1 MTITKSFHCAYDT
14 HYHLVF
20 PVKYRKA
27 LLSEEVATAVK
38 ALAAEIAERYELAI
52 EQLGTDGDHIHLL
65 VSFHPKYS
73 IGQFVRIFKSN
84 VARELFRQF
93 PALKKELW
101 GGEFWTDGYYA
112 ATVSTAGN
120 WATVEAYVRNQGK
133 TKPERAQAQLRIW

>member
-1 MTITKSFHCAYDT
+1 MTVTKSFHCAYDT
-14 HYHLVF
+14 HYHVVF

-27 LLSEEVATAVK
+27 LLNEEIATATK
-38 ALAAEIAERYELAI
+38 TIAREIELRYELTI
-52 EQLGTDGDHIHLL
+52 EQLGTDGNHIHLL
-65 VSFHPKYS
+65 LSFHPKYS

-133 TKPERAQAQLRIW
+133 TKPDLAQAQLSIW

>member
-1 MTITKSFHCAYDT
+1 MAVTKSFHCAYDT

-20 PVKYRKA
+20 PVKYRRA
-27 LLSEEVATAVK
+27 LLNEEIATAVK
-38 ALAAEIAERYELAI
+38 ALAREISLRYELTI

-101 GGEFWTDGYYA
+101 GGEFWTDSYYV

-133 TKPERAQAQLRIW
+133 TKPAQTNAQLTIW

>member
-1 MTITKSFHCAYDT
+1 MTVAKGFHCAYDT

-27 LLSEEVATAVK
+27 LLSEEIAAAVK
-38 ALAAEIAERYELAI
+38 ALAYEVSLRYELTL
-52 EQLGTDGDHIHLL
+52 EQIGTDGDHIHVL

-93 PALKKELW
+93 PTLKKELW
-101 GGEFWTDGYYA
+101 GGEFWTDGYYV

-133 TKPERAQAQLRIW
+133 TRTNQASAQLTIW

>member
-1 MTITKSFHCAYDT
+1 MTVTKGFHCAYDT

-27 LLSEEVATAVK
+27 LLSEEIAAAVK
-38 ALAAEIAERYELAI
+38 ALAYEISLRYELTI
-52 EQLGTDGDHIHLL
+52 EQIGTDGDHIHVL

-93 PALKKELW
+93 PTLKKELW
-101 GGEFWTDGYYA
+101 GGEFWTDGYYV

-133 TKPERAQAQLRIW
+133 TRPQQATTQLMIW

>member
-14 HYHLVF
+14 HYHIVF

-27 LLSEEVATAVK
+27 LLNEEVATAVK
-38 ALAAEIAERYELAI
+38 ALAHEIGLRYELTI

-133 TKPERAQAQLRIW
+133 TKPIQTQSQLMIW

>member
-1 MTITKSFHCAYDT
+1 MTVTKSNHCAYDC

-27 LLSEEVATAVK
+27 LLQEEIAAACK
-38 ALAAEIAERYELAI
+38 ALAYEISLRYELAI
-52 EQLGTDGDHIHLL
+52 EQIGTDGDHIHLL

-84 VARELFRQF
+84 VARELFKQF
-93 PALKKELW
+93 PGLKKDLW
-101 GGEFWTDGYYA
+101 GGEFWSDGYYA
-112 ATVSTAGN
+112 STVSTAGN

-133 TKPERAQAQLRIW
+133 TTSTPTSSQLTIW

>member
-27 LLSEEVATAVK
+27 LLNEEIATAVK
-38 ALAAEIAERYELAI
+38 ALAHEISLRYELTI

-93 PALKKELW
+93 PSLKKELW

-133 TKPERAQAQLRIW
+133 AKPTQAQAQLTIW

>member
-27 LLSEEVATAVK
+27 LLNEEIAMAVK
-38 ALAAEIAERYELAI
+38 ALTYEIEQRYELTI

-84 VARELFRQF
+84 VSRELFRQF

-133 TKPERAQAQLRIW
+133 TKPPQAPTQLTIW

>member
-1 MTITKSFHCAYDT
+1 MTVTKGFHCVYDT
-14 HYHLVF
+14 HYHVVF

-27 LLSEEVATAVK
+27 LLSQEIAAAVK
-38 ALAAEIAERYELAI
+38 ALAHEVSLRYELTL
-52 EQLGTDGDHIHLL
+52 EQIGTDGDHIHVL

-93 PALKKELW
+93 PTLKKELW
-101 GGEFWTDGYYA
+101 GGELWSDGYYV

-120 WATVEAYVRNQGK
+120 WATVEAYVRSQGK
-133 TKPERAQAQLRIW
+133 TRPQQAPAQLTIW

>member
-1 MTITKSFHCAYDT
+1 MTVTKGFHCAYDM

-20 PVKYRKA
+20 PVKYRKS
-27 LLSEEVATAVK
+27 LLEP
-38 ALAAEIAERYELAI
+38 EIAKATKAIAREIELRYELTI
-52 EQLGTDGDHIHLL
+52 EQMGTDGDHIHLL

-73 IGQFVRIFKSN
+73 AGQFVRIFKSN

-93 PALKKELW
+93 PALKKQLW
-101 GGEFWTDGYYA
+101 GGEFWSDGYFA

-133 TKPERAQAQLRIW
+133 TNLPLTQTQLTIW

>member
-20 PVKYRKA
+20 PVKYRKV
-27 LLSEEVATAVK
+27 LLNEEIATSVK
-38 ALAAEIAERYELAI
+38 ALAYEISLRYELTI

-133 TKPERAQAQLRIW
+133 IKPERAQAQLRIW